1 MTAAPEG
8 QIEQIISGI
17 RNAAQLAHRE
27 SLSRRLE
34 FLMDAMQDEAGE
46 WQQGSPESLR
56 QMLLF
61 LGTVPHFRYP
71 TVTITPSATFRI
83 QWADDRNGHFAAD
96 FLPDGQVKFVL
107 FYPDPHHSN
116 HIQRHSGITSRE
128 NLSQWPKGVE

>member
-8 QIEQIISGI
+8 QIEQIIRGI

-34 FLMDAMQDEAGE
+34 FLMDAMKDEAGE

-107 FYPDPHHSN
+107 FYPDPHHSS
-116 HIQRHSGITSRE
+116 HIQRLSGITRWE
-128 NLSQWPKGVE
+128 NLIQ